1 MKTGWTA
8 VRFGCIAY
16 IIPFLFVRAPS
27 LLLEGTLVSVAI
39 SFVTALVGV
48 WLICAAFTG
57 YATRVLTLPMRIGFA
72 FAGLLLFIP
81 ADTFKNAVWTDVAG
95 LALGAILL
103 AREFMAVRLQRQ
115 TA

>member
-1 MKTGWTA
+1 M
-8 VRFGCIAY
+8 
-16 IIPFLFVRAPS
+16 RAPS
-27 LLLEGTLVSVAI
+27 LLLEGTLESVAI

-57 YATRVLTLPMRIGFA
+57 YATRMLTLPMRIGFG

-81 ADTFKNAVWTDVAG
+81 ADTFKNTIWTDVAG